1 MARRE
6 SARAGPWPSA
16 VRWARHNGGMTD
28 DEETPRERGTPGAE
42 GEAAKDT
49 PPPAPAK
56 DDDSPLGDTDQHSS
70 ADA

>member
-1 MARRE
+1 ME
-6 SARAGPWPSA
+6 P
-16 VRWARHNGGMTD
+16 MTD
-28 DEETPRERGTPGAE
+28 DEQTSGEREAPGAE
-42 GEAAKDT
+42 GGASKDA

>member
-1 MARRE
+1 
-6 SARAGPWPSA
+6 
-16 VRWARHNGGMTD
+16 MTD
-28 DEETPRERGTPGAE
+28 DEQTPAEGGTPGAE
-42 GEAAKDT
+42 GGASQDA